1 MAVLRGRRIEAAW
14 TVLIVAVAVLGLLM
28 SEGEPVCEGPFILR
42 VDDSSPP
49 QCPSPVE
56 FLPTVLPAVA
66 IAWVV
71 GLGVILGMRALRS
84 SSRRRQRQPA

>member
-14 TVLIVAVAVLGLLM
+14 TVLLVAVAVLGLLM
-28 SEGEPVCEGPFILR
+28 SDGEPVCEGPFILR

-56 FLPTVLPAVA
+56 FLPTMA
-66 IAWVV
+66 IAWLI
-71 GLGVILGMRALRS
+71 GMGVILGMRPLVTS
-84 SSRRRQRQPA
+84 SSRRRQRQPT